1 MIHMKSTTL
10 LQLKHVTATLQS
22 GKTILHDVSMTCL
35 PGKIHVIMG
44 PNGSGKSTLAKVIM
58 GNSEYKM
65 KGKILFGHVDIA
77 KETTEERAKRGLF
90 LAFQSPIAISGVS
103 VMNLLRTAYQEI
115 RAKKQKKTVHQK
127 PTTGTMSEFLETV
140 KKYAKLLHIDDSLL
154 SRSIHEGFS
163 GGEKKK
169 IEVLQALVL
178 EPKFAIFD
186 EIDTGLDVDALQIV
200 ARGIELLGKR
210 GTGCII
216 ITHYQRLLSY
226 LSVDGVTVMKQG
238 RIVKTGN
245 GKLVSDIDKKG
256 YANV

>member
-1 MIHMKSTTL
+1 MKSTTL
-10 LQLKHVTATLQS
+10 LQLKHVSASLQS
-22 GKTILHDVSMTCL
+22 GKTILCDISMMCV

-65 KGKILFGHVDIA
+65 KGKILLGQVDIA
-77 KETTEERAKRGLF
+77 KETTEERAKRGMF

-103 VMNLLRTAYQEI
+103 VMNLLRTAHQEI
-115 RAKKQKKTVHQK
+115 RAKKQKSTVHQK
-127 PTTGTMSEFLETV
+127 TATGTISEFLETI

-154 SRSIHEGFS
+154 TRSIHEGFS

-238 RIVKTGN
+238 SIVKTGG